1 VPYDKELGKR
11 EVEDG
16 VLIQVLDA
24 FSIAA
29 GWNLT
34 GDWEGEAEQVEG
46 SPDAIVGRDGKPFGV
61 ELTEIRDAEDAES
74 YIAEAYRLAEQKSA
88 SYSRRGLFKFPI
100 ALAMYSYSP
109 PLFDLRKRLA
119 QTVYRPD
126 FDALGFVEI
135 RAVDFSDAY
144 YSARDPRRPA
154 DMFCF
159 KPATQFG
166 FMRVGMGDRK
176 PFG

>member
-1 VPYDKELGKR
+1 MSYDKELGKR
-11 EVEDG
+11 EVEDD
-16 VLIQVLDA
+16 VLDQALDA
-24 FSIAA
+24 FSSVA
-29 GWNLT
+29 GWNVT
-34 GDWEGEAEQVEG
+34 DDWDGEAVRIEG

-100 ALAMYSYSP
+100 ALAMYSNSP
-109 PLFDLRKRLA
+109 PLFEIKKRLA
-119 QTVYRPD
+119 ETVFQPD
-126 FDALGFVEI
+126 FEALGFAEI
-135 RAVDFSDAY
+135 WAFDFSDEY

-154 DMFCF
+154 DVFCF
-159 KPATQFG
+159 KPVALFG
-166 FMRVGMGDRK
+166 FARAGMGDRK